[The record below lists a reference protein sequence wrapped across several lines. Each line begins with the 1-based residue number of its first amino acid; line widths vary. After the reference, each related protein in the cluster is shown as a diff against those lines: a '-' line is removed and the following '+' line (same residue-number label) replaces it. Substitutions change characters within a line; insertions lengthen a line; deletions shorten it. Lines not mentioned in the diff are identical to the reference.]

1 MRIHAF
7 KKPSGRLSNNL
18 KASESSL
25 IRKLCIYK
33 TDGSSA
39 PRSIHAA
46 VYVCLGLRFAQPT
59 VQFFVPAWGR
69 TLPPSGC
76 IPEFACVGTIVAL
89 VAWPQILKFIL
100 RLTPV
105 QVPNHVHELKQANRL
120 IRDPRHLRAREQEC
134 VDQIIDVENITHLL
148 PSPQSV
154 IVCPSRARIRKCA
167 TQP

>member
-1 MRIHAF
+1 MRLL
-7 KKPSGRLSNNL
+7 R
-18 KASESSL
+18 
-25 IRKLCIYK
+25 
-33 TDGSSA
+33 
-39 PRSIHAA
+39 
-46 VYVCLGLRFAQPT
+46 VCLGLRFAQPKI
-59 VQFFVPAWGR
+59 QFFCSSVGTNLR
-69 TLPPSGC
+69 RPSGC
-76 IPEFACVGTIVAL
+76 IPESAFVGSIVAL
-89 VAWPQILKFIL
+89 VAWPPILKLIL